1 MAGFSLSPGKKI
13 VDQIPYL
20 RLVESLP
27 EPQTEES
34 LVLDDDDHAPKS
46 SSHKSI
52 LIIEDEAGVRA
63 LLEDLFFMEG
73 YDTTSA
79 PDGQQGISRFK
90 AHPFDLVFTDLRM
103 PGISGSDVARA
114 VKQCNANTPVV
125 LVTGWDTEPF
135 EDEIIDSGVDRVLY
149 KPFDMDEILSLVV
162 ELIGRSP
169 SNPDAWIS
177 PD

>member
-1 MAGFSLSPGKKI
+1 
-13 VDQIPYL
+13 
-20 RLVESLP
+20 
-27 EPQTEES
+27 
-34 LVLDDDDHAPKS
+34 
-46 SSHKSI
+46 
-52 LIIEDEAGVRA
+52 
-63 LLEDLFFMEG
+63 
-73 YDTTSA
+73 
-79 PDGQQGISRFK
+79 
-90 AHPFDLVFTDLRM
+90 VFTDLRM